1 LSNACIDSEL
11 QTLLVEGYECLQLA
25 VTAEVTSS
33 NINADEL
40 LNRATTVFIQIQEK
54 LGDAFGAETHVPTSE
69 ELGFDIVKSI
79 FEVGVKQRLDI
90 LNQALTNPPDNTEFC
105 ELLHSQSEVFIG
117 LAESLNLPGLE
128 KLARTIMAVLD
139 ANPQKVREIAKIA
152 FTDLKAAQIAVLG
165 GDRTSGGSASLE
177 LQALVNTTN
186 DDLFPVI
193 TTSSLATIPKSES
206 YLGSIHQSFADTF
219 FNNTT
224 EFYHFLTTLSN
235 GNNQPLKP
243 VHAKVY
249 LKTIRYIFGWFNQ
262 YREIPESELNLSL
275 LIPSSSQKYPVNYL
289 EHWLEQFL
297 YFIEKVGDSK
307 SLCLHRRGVILIII
321 LAIAKFQYTVE
332 QNNSAIPI
340 IKKLRQQIRE
350 LGKEYKNYPPV
361 TEAEK
366 NWLDHPKLQDL
377 LVIKEIVPSSLLEE
391 NNSLL
396 ESIWGGESIL
406 EPDNILA
413 MPIIETKEIM
423 SHLITPSP

>member
-1 LSNACIDSEL
+1 MSNACIDSEL

-165 GDRTSGGSASLE
+165 GDSHFWRFSIFRIASA
-177 LQALVNTTN
+177 
-186 DDLFPVI
+186 
-193 TTSSLATIPKSES
+193 
-206 YLGSIHQSFADTF
+206 G
-219 FNNTT
+219 
-224 EFYHFLTTLSN
+224 
-235 GNNQPLKP
+235 
-243 VHAKVY
+243 
-249 LKTIRYIFGWFNQ
+249 
-262 YREIPESELNLSL
+262 
-275 LIPSSSQKYPVNYL
+275 KYD
-289 EHWLEQFL
+289 
-297 YFIEKVGDSK
+297 K
-307 SLCLHRRGVILIII
+307 
-321 LAIAKFQYTVE
+321 
-332 QNNSAIPI
+332 
-340 IKKLRQQIRE
+340 
-350 LGKEYKNYPPV
+350 
-361 TEAEK
+361 
-366 NWLDHPKLQDL
+366 
-377 LVIKEIVPSSLLEE
+377 
-391 NNSLL
+391 
-396 ESIWGGESIL
+396 
-406 EPDNILA
+406 
-413 MPIIETKEIM
+413 
-423 SHLITPSP
+423 